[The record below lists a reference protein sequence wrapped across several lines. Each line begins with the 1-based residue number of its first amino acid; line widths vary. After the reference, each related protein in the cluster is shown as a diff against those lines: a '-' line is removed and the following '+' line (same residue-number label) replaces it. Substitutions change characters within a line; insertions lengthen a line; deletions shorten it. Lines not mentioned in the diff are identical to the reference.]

1 MAIQKQ
7 TLTRVFKYGSLSLK
21 DPAPGKSVDQVKA
34 MLTIAYPEL
43 ANASLEQPVTNGN
56 KLVYEFKRA
65 VGTKG

>member
-34 MLTIAYPEL
+34 MLSIAYPEL
-43 ANASLEQPVTNGN
+43 ANASFEHPVTKGN
-56 KLVYEFKRA
+56 KLVYELVRA